1 MEIRTLKYFL
11 AVAQEG
17 NISKAANVLHITQPT
32 LSRQI
37 KAFEDKLGT
46 VLFDRDNNME
56 LTDAGLLL
64 KDRAQE
70 IIHLANQT
78 EREFENQKNILFNG
92 NISFGIIEGTGST
105 IFSQLVESFQEKYP
119 GATYDIFT
127 GTGDDISDRI
137 DKGLINIGFLIEPI
151 NTNKYNI
158 IPLKNPEAWG
168 VLIHRDHPLSQ
179 LKALEPND
187 LIEEPLFLS
196 ARTPVIRKITKWFN
210 KDIEELIIK
219 GHYNLLSNM
228 ALLVEKK
235 IGIAIVTEAAGLKYQ
250 TEETKFIPLKSAS
263 KSDSILA
270 WKKERVLTPTVEE
283 FIKHSKQII
292 SQK

>member
-137 DKGLINIGFLIEPI
+137 DKGLINIGFLIEPT

-158 IPLKNPEAWG
+158 IPLKNPESWG

-179 LKALEPND
+179 LETLEPND
-187 LIEEPLFLS
+187 LIEEPLFIS
-196 ARTPVIRKITKWFN
+196 GRTPVIRKITKWFN

-292 SQK
+292 RQK

>member
-158 IPLKNPEAWG
+158 IPLKNPESWG

-179 LKALEPND
+179 LETLEPND
-187 LIEEPLFLS
+187 LIEEPLFIS
-196 ARTPVIRKITKWFN
+196 GRTPVIRKITKWFN

-292 SQK
+292 RQK